1 MSSSRACPFCRRV
14 ERRTDLIAARDAAVA
29 FPDAHPLSLGHCL
42 VVPIRHEPDFFELTS
57 DEQDDIWELV
67 WEVRELLVVERKT
80 AAFNIGVNVGRP
92 AGQTVR
98 HAHVHLI
105 PRYKGDVPDP
115 RGGVRWVIP
124 ERARYWDD

>member
-1 MSSSRACPFCRRV
+1 VSARSCRFCRRV
-14 ERRTDLIAARDAAVA
+14 ERGLGLIARRDNAVA
-29 FPDAHPLSLGHCL
+29 FPDAAPLTPGHCL
-42 VVPIRHEPDFFELTS
+42 VAPIRHESDFFELTS

-67 WEVRELLVVERKT
+67 WEVRELLVVERRT
-80 AAFNIGVNVGRP
+80 TAFNIGVNVGTA

-105 PRYKGDVPDP
+105 PRYKGDVSDP